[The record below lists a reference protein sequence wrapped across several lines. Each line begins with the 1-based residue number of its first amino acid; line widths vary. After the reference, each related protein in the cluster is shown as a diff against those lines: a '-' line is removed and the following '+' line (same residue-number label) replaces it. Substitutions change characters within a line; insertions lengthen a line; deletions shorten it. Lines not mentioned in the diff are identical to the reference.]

1 MNNLRYY
8 EDSIAYDFN
17 MFAPAKKINTAKKAK
32 IIDIPNE
39 QKKRANRRKKAATG
53 VSGKVSAIVVTVF
66 ILAMLGGNVLLRA
79 QITETEQQI
88 AKVEEQI
95 NVAESKLDAVNFQ
108 MGQKLSY
115 SNLEQRATALGM
127 RKMDKSQIVYIRTN
141 QENKAVLGEGQLS
154 AENN

>member
-17 MFAPAKKINTAKKAK
+17 MFAPAKKINTNKKAR
-32 IIDIPNE
+32 IIDIPTE
-39 QKKRANRRKKAATG
+39 QKKRANRRKKAASG

-88 AKVEEQI
+88 AKIEQQI

-108 MGQKLSY
+108 MDQKLSY

-141 QENKAVLGEGQLS
+141 QENRAVLGEGQLS